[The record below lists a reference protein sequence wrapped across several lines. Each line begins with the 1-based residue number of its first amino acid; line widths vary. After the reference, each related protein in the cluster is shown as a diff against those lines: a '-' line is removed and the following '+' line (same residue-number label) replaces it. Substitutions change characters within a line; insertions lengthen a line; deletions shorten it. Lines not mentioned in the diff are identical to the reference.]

1 LKTVKLMVAL
11 LMSVSLVFAGGMMN
25 NTNQSAEYARTLN
38 RTASTSVDAAFSNP
52 AGLGMMPDGFYLYLS
67 NQSIFQTRTVT
78 NSHAYLKTNEF
89 GGETTAP
96 LFPNFYAVWKS
107 GQLAVSAG
115 FEPIGGGGSAE
126 FPDGLPAFEMPV
138 SDLKAALSQ
147 AGVSDYQAKIK
158 FTGSSLYLGG
168 QAGVTY
174 AINEM
179 LSVYAGARYVTGT
192 NTYEGYLKD
201 VKVNAGG
208 NWVIPGDVP
217 RGVAAQATAGGASV
231 QPIIDAGAGSF
242 TFTNLIAGGYVTQAQ
257 VDQIA
262 AGLQALGHSFDP
274 ATSTPVVV
282 KATFDGVASA
292 YTVQASQLDAGFAD
306 MEVDAKQT
314 ASGITPIIGV
324 NLNLNKKINIGIRY
338 EMLTELEFTNETEVD
353 GSGMFPDGQKSR
365 SDIPA
370 MLMAGASFQA
380 TPELKLEGSFHYYF
394 DKDADYGY
402 GDMHDNYIENN
413 ALEYGLAA
421 EYCIGGK
428 FILSGGY
435 LRAETARNYSYN
447 SDMSYGIGS
456 HSVAG
461 GFGYKISDGI
471 MLNAGYI
478 KTLYDTNAEKTYT
491 YESLLLGNVPNVTEA
506 YEKTSDL
513 FAIGLS
519 FKLK

>member
-1 LKTVKLMVAL
+1 MKTVKLMVAL
-11 LMSVSLVFAGGMMN
+11 LMTVSLVFAGGMMN

-38 RTASTSVDAAFSNP
+38 RTASTGVDAAYSNP

-67 NQSIFQTRTVT
+67 NQSIFQTRTVN
-78 NSHAYLKTNEF
+78 NSHTYLNTKEF

-107 GQLAVSAG
+107 GKIAVSAG

-126 FPDGLPAFEMPV
+126 FPDGLPSFEMPV
-138 SDLKAALSQ
+138 SDLKAALGQ
-147 AGVSDYQAKIK
+147 AGVTDYRAKIS

-168 QAGVTY
+168 QAGLTY
-174 AINEM
+174 AVNDMI
-179 LSVYAGARYVTGT
+179 SVYAGARYVTGT

-201 VKVNAGG
+201 VEVNAGG
-208 NWVIPGDVP
+208 NWVIPGDVL
-217 RGVAAQATAGGASV
+217 RGVAAQASAGGASV
-231 QPIIDAGAGSF
+231 QPLIDAGAGSF
-242 TFTNLIAGGYVTQAQ
+242 TFSTLIAGNYITQAE

-262 AGLQALGHSFDP
+262 AGLAALGQSFDP
-274 ATSTPVVV
+274 NTSTPVVV
-282 KATFDGVASA
+282 QGTFNAVAA
-292 YTVQASQLDAGFAD
+292 GYTAQASQMDAGFSD

-324 NLNLNKKINIGIRY
+324 NLNFNKKINIGLRY
-338 EMLTELEFTNETEVD
+338 ELLTELEFTNETTVD
-353 GSGMFPDGQKSR
+353 GTGMFPNDAKSR

-402 GDMHDNYIENN
+402 GELHDEYIENN

-421 EYCIGGK
+421 EYLIGGK
-428 FILSGGY
+428 FVVSAGY
-435 LRAETARNYSYN
+435 LRAETARDYSRN
-447 SDMSYGIGS
+447 TDMSFGIGS

-478 KTLYDTNAEKTYT
+478 KTLYDTDAEKTYT
-491 YESLLLGNVPNVTEA
+491 YVSQLLGPVPNVTEA

-513 FAIGLS
+513 VAIGLS